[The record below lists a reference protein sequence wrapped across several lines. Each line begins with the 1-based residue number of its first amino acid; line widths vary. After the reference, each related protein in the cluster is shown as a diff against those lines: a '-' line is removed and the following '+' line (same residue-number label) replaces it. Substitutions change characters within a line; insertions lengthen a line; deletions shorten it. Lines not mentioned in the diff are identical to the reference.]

1 MEIQLSRVLVL
12 IALVLTLG
20 IFPGVSEAFVSF
32 SIPEIYFDQPAT
44 LDTGAAAAY
53 TSCELIAQVLT
64 NCNSSWNFFVYNAQ
78 SEKFREAFRMIFCRK
93 DDVYRTNIS
102 SFFKMTTKNT

>member
-1 MEIQLSRVLVL
+1 MQPQHIMEIQLSRVLVL

-44 LDTGAAAAY
+44 LNTGVAAAY

-64 NCNSSWNFFVYNAQ
+64 NCNSSWNVLVYNAR
-78 SEKFREAFRMIFCRK
+78 SEKFRKAFRTIFLQENK
-93 DDVYRTNIS
+93 V
-102 SFFKMTTKNT
+102 